1 MRRRLLF
8 VMLSTVFS
16 ALLLAALVTF
26 FGIRQA
32 SISRGQDNLADYATG
47 LVEQHNTNSKRALQS
62 FQRTLG
68 LEWAAV
74 LEFRDPSEFPDD
86 ETSKVGLP
94 AAFVVDPKQDGNALE
109 AGGTALIVKAQI
121 NRDGLETLAQGKQVT
136 GSVGDRV
143 FAAVTVRNA
152 KQAKVA
158 ANRAIAS
165 GRNDPSAESVQV
177 LLLVSNAAGDARF
190 AFRIIAL
197 ASIAALLLAA
207 VAALATA
214 RRITKPL
221 VAATW
226 AYKRIAA
233 GDLTVRLS
241 QRDGFADRKDE
252 IGELVRSLNTMTESL
267 DRAQKQEQQFLL
279 SVSHDLR
286 TPLTSI
292 RGFAEAI
299 SEGTAPDQQRAATV
313 IASQARRLERLVADL
328 LDLAKLNAGRFTL
341 KKRII
346 DLTDL
351 VTDTADGFLPTA
363 EAAGLQLVLEADD
376 NLRISADPER
386 LAQALA
392 NLIENACKFANSTVT
407 VSVRGPSGTSPVP
420 EPLGSGLLER
430 AGHLPG
436 AGAIPGLANLAAK
449 RSAPGSASGAISISV
464 SDDGPGIAP
473 EDVDQVFQRHFT
485 SDRRPARTIGSGLG
499 LAIVKELID
508 TMGAT
513 ITPTTSS
520 SGTTFTITLPLASG
534 DR

>member
-8 VMLSTVFS
+8 VMLSTVLS

-26 FGIRQA
+26 FGIRQE
-32 SISRGQDNLADYATG
+32 SIKREQRKLAVYANG
-47 LVEQHNTNSKRALQS
+47 LVEQRNTNSKRALQS
-62 FQRTLG
+62 FQQTLG

-121 NRDGLETLAQGKQVT
+121 NRDGLETLALGQQVT

-152 KQAKVA
+152 KQARIA
-158 ANRAIAS
+158 ASRALAS
-165 GRNDPSAESVQV
+165 GQSDPSAESVQV
-177 LLLVSNAAGDARF
+177 LLLVANAAGDART
-190 AFRIIAL
+190 AVQVIAL

-207 VAALATA
+207 IAAMATA
-214 RRITKPL
+214 RRITRPL
-221 VAATW
+221 VAATS

-233 GDLTVRLS
+233 GDLSVRLS
-241 QRDGFADRKDE
+241 QRDGFAARNDE
-252 IGELVRSLNTMTESL
+252 IGELVRSLNTMTEAL
-267 DRAQKQEQQFLL
+267 DRAQQQEQQFLL

-341 KKRII
+341 KKRMI

-363 EAAGLQLVLEADD
+363 EAAGLQLVLKADE

-407 VSVRGPSGTSPVP
+407 VSLRGPIAADVASESVGA
-420 EPLGSGLLER
+420 GLLDR

-436 AGAIPGLANLAAK
+436 VGALPGLASLTAK
-449 RSAPGSASGAISISV
+449 RSAPSAVSISV

-473 EDVDQVFQRHFT
+473 EDVEQVFQRHFT

-513 ITPTTSS
+513 ITPTTST
-520 SGTTFTITLPLASG
+520 SGTTFTITLPIASEI
-534 DR
+534 

>member
-1 MRRRLLF
+1 LF
-8 VMLSTVFS
+8 MMLSTVLS
-16 ALLLAALVTF
+16 ALLLAAFVSF

-32 SISRGQDNLADYATG
+32 SIRRVQDNLAEYGTG
-47 LVEQHNTNSKRALQS
+47 LVEQRNTNSKKALQS

-94 AAFVVDPKQDGNALE
+94 AALVVEPQKGGGALE
-109 AGGTALIVKAQI
+109 AGGTALIVKSQI
-121 NRDGLETLAQGKQVT
+121 DRSGLKTLARGQTIT

-158 ANRAIAS
+158 ATRALDN
-165 GRNDPSAESVQV
+165 GQPDPSADTVQV
-177 LLLVSNAAGDARF
+177 LLLVANAAGDART
-190 AFRIIAL
+190 AVRVIAL
-197 ASIAALLLAA
+197 ASIAALLLAGL
-207 VAALATA
+207 AAMATA

-221 VAATW
+221 VAATS

-233 GDLTVRLS
+233 GDLSVRLS
-241 QRDGFADRKDE
+241 GRDGFADRNDE
-252 IGELVRSLNTMTESL
+252 IGELVRSLNTMTEAL
-267 DRAQKQEQQFLL
+267 DRAQQQEQQFLL

-341 KKRII
+341 KKRMI

-376 NLRISADPER
+376 NIHISADPER

-407 VSVRGPSGTSPVP
+407 VSLRGPETSGLVGDSSDV
-420 EPLGSGLLER
+420 GLLER

-436 AGAIPGLANLAAK
+436 VSAIPGRSHLAAK
-449 RSAPGSASGAISISV
+449 RLPAATVSIQV

-473 EDVDQVFQRHFT
+473 EDVEQVFQRHFT

-499 LAIVKELID
+499 LAIVKELVD

-513 ITPTTSS
+513 ITPTTST
-520 SGTTFTITLPLASG
+520 SGTTFTITLPIASEI
-534 DR
+534 

>member
-8 VMLSTVFS
+8 VMLSTVLS

-32 SISRGQDNLADYATG
+32 SIKRVQTNLSVYATG
-47 LVEQHNTNSKRALQS
+47 LVEQKNTNSKRALQS

-74 LEFRDPSEFPDD
+74 LEFRDPVEFPDD
-86 ETSKVGLP
+86 ETSKIGLP
-94 AAFVVDPKQDGNALE
+94 AALVVDPKQDGNALE
-109 AGGTALIVKAQI
+109 AGGTALIVKSQI
-121 NRDGLETLAQGKQVT
+121 DRGGLESLALGRTVT

-152 KQAKVA
+152 KQAKIA
-158 ANRAIAS
+158 ASQALAS
-165 GRNDPSAESVQV
+165 GEPDPNADSVQV
-177 LLLVSNAAGDARF
+177 LLLVVNAGGDARS
-190 AFRIIAL
+190 AVRVIAL
-197 ASIAALLLAA
+197 ASIAALFLAA
-207 VAALATA
+207 MAAMATA
-214 RRITKPL
+214 RRITRPL
-221 VAATW
+221 VAATS
-226 AYKRIAA
+226 AYKRIAS
-233 GDLTVRLS
+233 GDLSVRLS
-241 QRDGFADRKDE
+241 SRDGFANRKDE
-252 IGELVRSLNTMTESL
+252 IGELVRSLNTMTEAL
-267 DRAQKQEQQFLL
+267 DRAQQQEQQFLL

-299 SEGTAPDQQRAATV
+299 SEGTAPDQQRAASV

-341 KKRII
+341 KKRMI

-363 EAAGLQLVLEADD
+363 EAAGFQLILEADE
-376 NLRISADPER
+376 NIRITADPER

-392 NLIENACKFANSTVT
+392 NLIENACKFANATVT
-407 VSVRGPSGTSPVP
+407 VSLRGPTQAENLAESAAA
-420 EPLGSGLLER
+420 GLLER

-436 AGAIPGLANLAAK
+436 MGAIPGIANLAAK
-449 RSAPGSASGAISISV
+449 RSVSRAVSILV

-473 EDVDQVFQRHFT
+473 EDVERVFQRHFT

-520 SGTTFTITLPLASG
+520 SGTTFTITIPL
-534 DR
+534 DPTDL

>member
-8 VMLSTVFS
+8 VMLSTVLS

-32 SISRGQDNLADYATG
+32 SIKREQRNLAFYAKG
-47 LVEQHNTNSKRALQS
+47 LVEQRNTNSKRALQS

-68 LEWAAV
+68 LEWVAV
-74 LEFRDPSEFPDD
+74 LEFRDPAEFPNDV
-86 ETSKVGLP
+86 TSKVGLP

-109 AGGTALIVKAQI
+109 AGGTALIVRAQI
-121 NRDGLETLAQGKQVT
+121 NRDALKELAKGRKVT

-143 FAAVTVRNA
+143 FAAVTVRDA
-152 KQAKVA
+152 KQAKLSA
-158 ANRAIAS
+158 SQALAS
-165 GRNDPSAESVQV
+165 GESDPSAGSVQV
-177 LLLVSNAAGDARF
+177 LLLVANAGGDARS
-190 AFRIIAL
+190 AVRVIAL

-221 VAATW
+221 VAATS
-226 AYKRIAA
+226 AYQRIAA
-233 GDLTVRLS
+233 GDLSVRLS
-241 QRDGFADRKDE
+241 QRDGFADRNDE
-252 IGELVRSLNTMTESL
+252 IGELVRSLNTMTEAL

-341 KKRII
+341 KKRMI

-407 VSVRGPSGTSPVP
+407 VSLRGPVADGVLSESVGA
-420 EPLGSGLLER
+420 GLLER
-430 AGHLPG
+430 AGHVPGVGALPG
-436 AGAIPGLANLAAK
+436 MANLTAK
-449 RSAPGSASGAISISV
+449 RSAPGAISISV

-473 EDVDQVFQRHFT
+473 EDVEQVFQRHFT

-513 ITPTTSS
+513 ITPTTSP
-520 SGTTFTITLPLASG
+520 SGTTFTITLPLN
-534 DR
+534 

>member
-1 MRRRLLF
+1 
-8 VMLSTVFS
+8 V
-16 ALLLAALVTF
+16 
-26 FGIRQA
+26 
-32 SISRGQDNLADYATG
+32 YANG
-47 LVEQHNTNSKRALQS
+47 LVEQRNTNSKRALQS
-62 FQRTLG
+62 FQRTLR

-74 LEFRDPSEFPDD
+74 LEFRDPSEFPND

-121 NRDGLETLAQGKQVT
+121 TRDGLETLAKGQQVT

-158 ANRAIAS
+158 KVAADRAIAS
-165 GRNDPSAESVQV
+165 GQSDPSAESVQV
-177 LLLVSNAAGDARF
+177 LLLVANASGDART
-190 AFRIIAL
+190 AVRVIAL
-197 ASIAALLLAA
+197 ASIVALLLAA

-221 VAATW
+221 VAATS

-233 GDLTVRLS
+233 GDLSVRLS
-241 QRDGFADRKDE
+241 QRDGFADRNDE
-252 IGELVRSLNTMTESL
+252 IGELVRSLNTMTEAL

-341 KKRII
+341 KKRMI

-407 VSVRGPSGTSPVP
+407 VGLRGPVAADVVSESVGA
-420 EPLGSGLLER
+420 GLLER
-430 AGHLPG
+430 AGHIPG
-436 AGAIPGLANLAAK
+436 VGALPGLANLTAK
-449 RSAPGSASGAISISV
+449 RSTPGAISISV

-473 EDVDQVFQRHFT
+473 EDVEQVFQRHFT

-534 DR
+534 DH

>member
-8 VMLSTVFS
+8 MMLSTVLS

-32 SISRGQDNLADYATG
+32 SIKRVQSNLADYATG
-47 LVEQHNTNSKRALQS
+47 LVEQRNTNSKRALQS

-74 LEFRDPSEFPDD
+74 LEFRDPSEFPED
-86 ETSKVGLP
+86 ETSKVGLL
-94 AAFVVDPKQDGNALE
+94 AALVVDPKQDGNALE
-109 AGGTALIVKAQI
+109 AGGTAVIVKAQI
-121 NRDGLETLAQGKQVT
+121 NRDGLETLAQGQRIT

-152 KQAKVA
+152 KQAKIA
-158 ANRAIAS
+158 ANQALAS
-165 GRNDPSAESVQV
+165 GQSDPGADSVQV
-177 LLLVSNAAGDARF
+177 LLLVANAGGDARS
-190 AFRIIAL
+190 AVRVIAL

-207 VAALATA
+207 LAAMATA

-221 VAATW
+221 AAATS

-233 GDLTVRLS
+233 GDLSVRLS
-241 QRDGFADRKDE
+241 QRNGFADRNDE
-252 IGELVRSLNTMTESL
+252 IGELVRSLNTMTEAL
-267 DRAQKQEQQFLL
+267 DRAQQQEQQFLL

-341 KKRII
+341 KKRMI

-363 EAAGLQLVLEADD
+363 EAAGLQLILEADE

-407 VSVRGPSGTSPVP
+407 VVARGPSQTDH
-420 EPLGSGLLER
+420 LGESAAAGLLER

-436 AGAIPGLANLAAK
+436 VAAIPGIANLTAK
-449 RSAPGSASGAISISV
+449 RSAPGVISISV

-473 EDVDQVFQRHFT
+473 EDVEQVFQRHFT

-513 ITPTTSS
+513 INPTTTS
-520 SGTTFTITLPLASG
+520 SGTTFTITLPL
-534 DR
+534 D

>member
-8 VMLSTVFS
+8 VMLSTVLS

-26 FGIRQA
+26 FLLRQS
-32 SISRGQDNLADYATG
+32 SIKQEQRNLAYYANG
-47 LVEQHNTNSKRALQS
+47 LVEQRNTNSKRALQS

-109 AGGTALIVKAQI
+109 AGGTALIVKAQVK
-121 NRDGLETLAQGKQVT
+121 RDGLETLAKGQQLT

-143 FAAVTVRNA
+143 FAAVTVRSA
-152 KQAKVA
+152 KQAKISA
-158 ANRAIAS
+158 KQASAS
-165 GRNDPSAESVQV
+165 GQIDPSADTVQV
-177 LLLVSNAAGDARF
+177 LLLVKNAAGDART
-190 AFRIIAL
+190 AVRVIAL

-207 VAALATA
+207 IAAMATA

-221 VAATW
+221 VAATS

-233 GDLTVRLS
+233 GDLSVRLS
-241 QRDGFADRKDE
+241 QRDGFADRNDE
-252 IGELVRSLNTMTESL
+252 IGELVRSLNTMTEAL
-267 DRAQKQEQQFLL
+267 DRAQQQEQQFLL

-341 KKRII
+341 KKRMI

-363 EAAGLQLVLEADD
+363 EAAGLQLVLEADE

-407 VSVRGPSGTSPVP
+407 VSLRGPESSGVVSDSAD
-420 EPLGSGLLER
+420 GGLRER

-436 AGAIPGLANLAAK
+436 VSSIPGMSHLSAK
-449 RSAPGSASGAISISV
+449 RSVASTVSIQV

-473 EDVDQVFQRHFT
+473 EDVEQVFQRHFT

-499 LAIVKELID
+499 LAIVKELVD

-513 ITPTTSS
+513 ITPTTST
-520 SGTTFTITLPLASG
+520 SGTTFTITLPITSEV
-534 DR
+534 